1 MCKTGVALASFLL
14 GGCLAET
21 VWAQGAVRPE
31 VTAPA
36 QATSATTQGPQLTI
50 EGRIGAL
57 WPQPPLII
65 DGSDVDTSTT
75 QPILGARMSWY
86 FTSQLDRR
94 LNVQFAFDY
103 APLGESEYI
112 DPELG
117 SRVKREGHWY
127 ALTPAIAFD
136 VVKTPRFFV
145 DIHAGPSIVGEYRT
159 FLLERSSSSCTYN
172 SFTGYTDCEGPFE
185 NVCDLTAFQNRC
197 DDRWRTVMAVGA
209 GARWYVRP
217 SWYVGVDY
225 TWLSYGRHVLAGTVG
240 FR

>member
-1 MCKTGVALASFLL
+1 
-14 GGCLAET
+14 
-21 VWAQGAVRPE
+21 
-31 VTAPA
+31 
-36 QATSATTQGPQLTI
+36 
-50 EGRIGAL
+50 
-57 WPQPPLII
+57 
-65 DGSDVDTSTT
+65 
-75 QPILGARMSWY
+75 MSWY

-94 LNVQFAFDY
+94 LNLQFAFDY
-103 APLGESEYI
+103 APLGSSEYI

-159 FLLERSSSSCTYN
+159 FLLERSNPSC
-172 SFTGYTDCEGPFE
+172 SYTPGLGTTCEGDFE
-185 NVCDLTAFQNRC
+185 NVCGLSAFQNRC

-225 TWLSYGRHVLAGTVG
+225 TWLSCGQHVLAGTVG